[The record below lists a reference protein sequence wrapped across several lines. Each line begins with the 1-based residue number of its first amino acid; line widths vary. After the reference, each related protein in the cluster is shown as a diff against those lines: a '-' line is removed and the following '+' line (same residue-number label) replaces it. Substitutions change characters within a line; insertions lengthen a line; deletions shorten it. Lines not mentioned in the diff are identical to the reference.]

1 MKKLINKIISF
12 FKKKKVEEAEE
23 KSKTRYFEI
32 TYNIKLKEDK
42 NQTTYAS
49 GFFDAMLNGGMSKT
63 EKTHGKGQLIQRTIR
78 VSHEGQTLS
87 DSSAK
92 NYIVQKDA
100 DVKSGKAGTST
111 ITIIKIK

>member
-1 MKKLINKIISF
+1 
-12 FKKKKVEEAEE
+12 
-23 KSKTRYFEI
+23 
-32 TYNIKLKEDK
+32 
-42 NQTTYAS
+42 
-49 GFFDAMLNGGMSKT
+49 MSKT
-63 EKTHGKGQLIQRTIR
+63 EKTHGKGQLIPRTIR